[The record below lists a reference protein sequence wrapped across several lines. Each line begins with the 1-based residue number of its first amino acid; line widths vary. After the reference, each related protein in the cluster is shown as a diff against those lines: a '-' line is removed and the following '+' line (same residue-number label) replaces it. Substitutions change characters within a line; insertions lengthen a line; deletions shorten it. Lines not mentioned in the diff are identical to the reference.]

1 MGTYIFEMDKRYLI
15 EQVNPKYSKYLSER
29 RRAGCTSFA
38 FRGGRRSGKT
48 FFIAQFLTTRAYNG
62 EMVNVASMTQT
73 QGRLGAYDD
82 FKTIIQDHPTFNS
95 VFDCLQSPLEI
106 RNKANGGKIIFN
118 SYTKGMTAK
127 GIACDW
133 LFVNEANAFDKLQ
146 VANLRA
152 NVRKG
157 WIIDYNP
164 DVQDFWAED
173 LFAEDDI
180 CKSTWKDNPF
190 LTPAQLEWFEELRKR
205 GTAENASAL
214 DKWLY
219 RVYYLGEYSE
229 LSGSIFTADNIHK
242 TDELPPL
249 MQLAIFCDPSDLRG
263 ADHFACVLAGIG
275 ADGKMYVIDAFSPN
289 EGQDSLM
296 IEHLR
301 KWCVEYNVERIW
313 IETNGSIGMRFYE
326 LAINEGLDVSR
337 WYSKGDKF
345 ERIVANYQDLT
356 NRVVFA
362 NTENVREFLTQVYTF
377 DKRCA
382 HDDNIDAVNSLW
394 NYYRFSRLV

>member
-1 MGTYIFEMDKRYLI
+1 
-15 EQVNPKYSKYLSER
+15 
-29 RRAGCTSFA
+29 
-38 FRGGRRSGKT
+38 
-48 FFIAQFLTTRAYNG
+48 
-62 EMVNVASMTQT
+62 MTQT

-133 LFVNEANAFDKLQ
+133 LFVNEANAFDQLQ

-205 GTAENASAL
+205 GTSENASAL

-229 LSGSIFTADNIHK
+229 LAGSIFTADNIHK
-242 TDELPPL
+242 TDTLPPL
-249 MQLAIFCDPSDLRG
+249 MQLAVFCDPSDLRG
-263 ADHFACVLAGIG
+263 ADHFACVLGGIG
-275 ADGKMYVIDAFSPN
+275 ADGKMYVVDAFSPN
-289 EGQDSLM
+289 EGQDAIM

-301 KWCVEYNVERIW
+301 KWCSEYNVERIW

-356 NRVVFA
+356 NRVIFA